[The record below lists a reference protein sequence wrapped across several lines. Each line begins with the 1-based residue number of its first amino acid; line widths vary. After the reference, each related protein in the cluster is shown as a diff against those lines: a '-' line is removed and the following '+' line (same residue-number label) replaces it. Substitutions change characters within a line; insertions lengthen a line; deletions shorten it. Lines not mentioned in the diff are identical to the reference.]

1 MQQKD
6 QFSIFQEKGG
16 REMRTILVVDDEE
29 EIREIL
35 KQFFTDLDFNVVVCE
50 NGARAVPRIEE
61 ADILVTD
68 FNMPPGINGGEL
80 AEIAKQQKPGIRV
93 IIMTGI
99 SWDVPSDHLAD
110 VVIEKPFNLEALE
123 RAVKG

>member
-1 MQQKD
+1 
-6 QFSIFQEKGG
+6 
-16 REMRTILVVDDEE
+16 
-29 EIREIL
+29 
-35 KQFFTDLDFNVVVCE
+35 
-50 NGARAVPRIEE
+50 
-61 ADILVTD
+61 
-68 FNMPPGINGGEL
+68 L